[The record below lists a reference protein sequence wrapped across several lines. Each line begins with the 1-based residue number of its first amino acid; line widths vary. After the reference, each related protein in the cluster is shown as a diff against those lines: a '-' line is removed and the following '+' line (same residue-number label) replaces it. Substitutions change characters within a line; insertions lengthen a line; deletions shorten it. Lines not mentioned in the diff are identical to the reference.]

1 MSLPGRAAAGM
12 GMGFWSE
19 RVVPALIELAMRSE
33 RLRPL
38 RHAVVAAAHGRVLEL
53 GIGSGLNLPFYGREV
68 REVVG
73 VDPSERLLFRARR
86 RAAWMP
92 FDVRLIRQSAEHL
105 PLAEASIDCAVSS
118 WCLCSIPEPLLALGE
133 VRRVLKP
140 GGAFLFVEH
149 GLSPEPRVARWQRRL
164 TPLWCRLAG
173 GCRLDRPMDRL
184 VREAGFTLERLETGH
199 LVPGPRLLTYH
210 YVGVARR

>member
-1 MSLPGRAAAGM
+1 
-12 GMGFWSE
+12 MGFWGE

-38 RHAVVAAAHGRVLEL
+38 RHTVVAAAHGRVLEL

-199 LVPGPRLLTYH
+199 PVPGPRLLTYH